1 MTRRHRYLAAVCA
14 LFALLTSQ
22 LAVSAYVCALM
33 GPAPL
38 AVEVDKPLPGDVMA
52 PCAEMLDSA
61 NLCQQ
66 HCGYGHSAVDQGKP
80 LPLPAAN
87 VGTSVAL
94 RVGEPC
100 VLDSLLRRSL
110 REPPLPPQPP
120 PAIRFSVLRI

>member
-1 MTRRHRYLAAVCA
+1 MTRRHRYLAALFA

-22 LAVSAYVCALM
+22 LAVAAYVCEIM
-33 GPAPL
+33 GSPSM
-38 AVEVDKPLPGDVMA
+38 AVQVDTLPPGEESD
-52 PCAEMLDSA
+52 PCPEMLDSA

-66 HCGYGHSAVDQGKP
+66 HCAYGHSAVDQGKP
-80 LPLPAAN
+80 LPLPAPD
-87 VGTSVAL
+87 VGMSVAL
-94 RVGEPC
+94 RIGEPC